1 MSFLFPVL
9 KFVKSLGVLLE
20 EGPVLPPNLN
30 YKFKVLGVLRQKKS
44 YIIENLGHPQI
55 MLGRSSH
62 ILIFEIIK
70 RSKKVKTQI
79 TQNMCIFL

>member
-30 YKFKVLGVLRQKKS
+30 YKFKVLGVLRQKI
-44 YIIENLGHPQI
+44 YI
-55 MLGRSSH
+55 
-62 ILIFEIIK
+62 
-70 RSKKVKTQI
+70 
-79 TQNMCIFL
+79 